1 VWTKNSE
8 EILEKAQILVHIRS
22 LLQHMQSIIRL
33 CKATQKWTLKLPI
46 PTAKIESHR

>member
-22 LLQHMQSIIRL
+22 NLLAPG
-33 CKATQKWTLKLPI
+33 ATNNLLKQPYNG
-46 PTAKIESHR
+46 R

>member
-22 LLQHMQSIIRL
+22 VLHQMQPIISL
-33 CKATQKWTLKLPI
+33 YKAAQKWTLKLPI
-46 PTAKIESHR
+46 PTANLESHL

>member
-22 LLQHMQSIIRL
+22 NLLAL
-33 CKATQKWTLKLPI
+33 GAANNLLKQP
-46 PTAKIESHR
+46 KNGR

>member
-22 LLQHMQSIIRL
+22 DLFVGSTTN
-33 CKATQKWTLKLPI
+33 K
-46 PTAKIESHR
+46 

>member
-22 LLQHMQSIIRL
+22 VLHPMQPIIRL
-33 CKATQKWTLKLPI
+33 CKATQKWTLRLPI
-46 PTAKIESHR
+46 PIAKLESHR

>member
-22 LLQHMQSIIRL
+22 VLHQMQQL
-33 CKATQKWTLKLPI
+33 FAFVKQ
-46 PTAKIESHR
+46 AKNGR